1 MGTLI
6 GRDRELAQLDAA
18 LASGLALFVRGPRG
32 CGVSALLDAAVA
44 GRSGVLRAAAV
55 EGESGFPYAALHQL
69 LRPLR
74 SAVRELG
81 GEPGEALRAS
91 LGFSDEGVPDP
102 ASVAAGLVSLVR
114 DARPGIVCVDDWQ
127 WVDAESRFVIEAF

>member
-6 GRDRELAQLDAA
+6 GRERELARLNAA
-18 LASGLALFVRGPRG
+18 LASGVAMFVRGPRG

-44 GRSGVLRAAAV
+44 ERPGVLRAAGV

-74 SAVRELG
+74 RAVRELA

-102 ASVAAGLVSLVR
+102 AGVAAGLVALAR
-114 DARPGIVCVDDWQ
+114 DAGPGIVCVDDWQ
-127 WVDAESRFVIEAF
+127 WVDV